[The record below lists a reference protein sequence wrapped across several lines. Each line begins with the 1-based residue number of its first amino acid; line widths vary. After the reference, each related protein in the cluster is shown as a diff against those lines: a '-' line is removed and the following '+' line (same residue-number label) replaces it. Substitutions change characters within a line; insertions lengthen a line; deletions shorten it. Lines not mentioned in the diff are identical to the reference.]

1 MVPNHPAALDQI
13 LETMFD
19 VAADEKEALREF
31 AGFLSRRRIVGNPA
45 LELSVFW
52 RMMLANIKVERK
64 AMLTAL
70 CNTRKGKIETRR
82 PERTAAIKDRNP
94 NYEMTKEFC
103 LLNTA
108 PWSEGALEKQSSE
121 QKARSAVN
129 GAIKTKVVFT
139 LHEEVAANFASAHFC
154 LNRAYGKLKAL
165 VRY

>member
-1 MVPNHPAALDQI
+1 
-13 LETMFD
+13 
-19 VAADEKEALREF
+19 
-31 AGFLSRRRIVGNPA
+31 
-45 LELSVFW
+45 
-52 RMMLANIKVERK
+52 
-64 AMLTAL
+64 
-70 CNTRKGKIETRR
+70 
-82 PERTAAIKDRNP
+82 
-94 NYEMTKEFC
+94 MTKEFC